1 MNYVTSY
8 QCTLCGK
15 IYPKELDSMTCP
27 SCGEKGILDVL
38 YDYEAMKET
47 VTKEYFKNCKE
58 NSILRY
64 APMMSIELP
73 TFETLSV
80 GNTPLY
86 KSKRLAKTLGL
97 SSLYI
102 KDEGVNPTAS
112 LKDRASLVACLKA
125 IEKGQDTICCS
136 STGNAAS
143 SLAGNA
149 AKLGLKSVIF
159 VPSRAPLGKLT
170 QLAMYGS
177 TVIKV
182 NGDYKETF
190 NASKKAID
198 DYQLYN
204 RNAAINPHLV
214 EGKKTVALEISEQ
227 LDFTNIDYVLV
238 SVGDGCTIAGVYKGF
253 YDLFQLG
260 LVKKIPKIIGVQSSG
275 CDPFYQAYIN
285 KEPLKEQEENT
296 IADSI
301 AVGIP
306 RNPVKGMNAV
316 TKSKGFYMTVT
327 DQEILDSI
335 ETLGALEGIF
345 SEPAGATATAGLI
358 KLVEEKKIPKDATIA
373 VIVTGNGLKDLN
385 SVAKKVEAK
394 TLLFDPCIDSDIQK
408 NPTINGFIEQLRRRN
423 ETNN

>member
-1 MNYVTSY
+1 
-8 QCTLCGK
+8 
-15 IYPKELDSMTCP
+15 
-27 SCGEKGILDVL
+27 
-38 YDYEAMKET
+38 
-47 VTKEYFKNCKE
+47 
-58 NSILRY
+58 
-64 APMMSIELP
+64 
-73 TFETLSV
+73 
-80 GNTPLY
+80 
-86 KSKRLAKTLGL
+86 
-97 SSLYI
+97 
-102 KDEGVNPTAS
+102 
-112 LKDRASLVACLKA
+112 
-125 IEKGQDTICCS
+125 
-136 STGNAAS
+136 
-143 SLAGNA
+143 
-149 AKLGLKSVIF
+149 
-159 VPSRAPLGKLT
+159 
-170 QLAMYGS
+170 
-177 TVIKV
+177 
-182 NGDYKETF
+182 
-190 NASKKAID
+190 
-198 DYQLYN
+198 
-204 RNAAINPHLV
+204 
-214 EGKKTVALEISEQ
+214 
-227 LDFTNIDYVLV
+227 
-238 SVGDGCTIAGVYKGF
+238 
-253 YDLFQLG
+253 LFQLG
-260 LVKKIPKIIGVQSSG
+260 LVEKIPKIIGVQSSG